1 MTTRV
6 FAWTLLVLGLA
17 VVLFVACQTKELTSA
32 KVYIQQDNWD
42 KAIEQL
48 EQAVRL
54 YPTDTEAHYY
64 LGEGYATR
72 ADWAL
77 MNQEFNKSLENGA
90 KFEIQI
96 KNAREKYW
104 VTNFNAGVNK
114 INGGDVQ
121 GAVKQFST
129 CLLIDPMRAQAY
141 QNLAVAYIR
150 LDSLDRAIGVYEKQ
164 LEVQPNHVETMHALA
179 RLYFQQKSFQKV
191 VDLEKKVQAINAN
204 DADAVANLAMA
215 YDYLGDKDKAIAEYK
230 NALAKNPDD
239 KDLLFNLA
247 RLHFMNDNFD
257 EAIGLFQRVI
267 KMNPDDYDSNVN
279 VGTAYLQMADELR
292 KQLVEMDRKGEKIP
306 QDQLD
311 KMKSFFQSAIPYLE
325 KAVEIK
331 PAEANVWT
339 NLGVAF
345 VNAGNAE
352 KGKEA
357 FDKAEQLRK

>member
-6 FAWTLLVLGLA
+6 LVWTLLLLGLA

-54 YPTDTEAHYY
+54 YPNDAEAHYY

-77 MNQEFNKSLENGA
+77 MNQEFNKSLEIGP

-114 INGGDVQ
+114 INGGDSQ
-121 GAVKQFST
+121 GAIKQFIT
-129 CLLIDPMRAQAY
+129 CLVIDPSRAQAY
-141 QNLAVAYIR
+141 QNLAVSYIR
-150 LDSLDRAIGVYEKQ
+150 VDSLDKAIGVYEKQ
-164 LEVQPNHVETMHALA
+164 LEVQPNSIETMHALA
-179 RLYFQQKSFQKV
+179 RLYFQQKSYQKV
-191 VDLEKKVQAINAN
+191 VDLEQRALAINAN

-215 YDYLGDKDKAIAEYK
+215 YDYLGEKDKAIAEYK

-247 RLHFMNDNFD
+247 RLHYMNDNFD
-257 EAIGLFQRVI
+257 EAIGLFQKVI
-267 KMNPDDYDSNVN
+267 QMNPEDYDSNVN

-292 KQLVEMDRKGEKIP
+292 KQLVEIDRKGEKVP
-306 QDQLD
+306 PEQME
-311 KMKSFFQSAIPYLE
+311 KMKSFYNSAIPYLE
-325 KAVEIK
+325 KAVQLK
-331 PAEANVWT
+331 PEEANVWN
-339 NLGVAF
+339 NLGVAY
-345 VNAGNAE
+345 VNAGNAS